1 MNTIE
6 YISYL
11 RVSTKKQGDSGLG
24 LDAQK
29 EQIDRYV
36 KSKGGTI
43 IKEFVEIKS
52 GTSRK
57 RKELKS
63 AVALSN
69 ERKAILIVAKLDRL
83 ARDTEFAHYILNN
96 AHEIVAV
103 DIPQMNKMIFG
114 IFALMAEYE
123 RDLISK
129 RTKDALD
136 VLYGSGFKRTY
147 VKERFNVGYA
157 GGAQARWEDNKE
169 YGYSVVSTIQALR
182 SDGLSLRAV
191 ADKLNN
197 EKELTATGGRWNAM
211 AVKRVLDNVSE
222 GVV

>member
-1 MNTIE
+1 MNTTQ

-69 ERKAILIVAKLDRL
+69 ERKAILIVAKLDLLL
-83 ARDTEFAHYILNN
+83 AIRSLLT
-96 AHEIVAV
+96 
-103 DIPQMNKMIFG
+103 
-114 IFALMAEYE
+114 
-123 RDLISK
+123 
-129 RTKDALD
+129 
-136 VLYGSGFKRTY
+136 TY
-147 VKERFNVGYA
+147 
-157 GGAQARWEDNKE
+157 
-169 YGYSVVSTIQALR
+169 
-182 SDGLSLRAV
+182 
-191 ADKLNN
+191 
-197 EKELTATGGRWNAM
+197 
-211 AVKRVLDNVSE
+211 
-222 GVV
+222 